1 MIKINRSAFSIVEIL
16 VWMLIFTM
24 WVVSVYSVIIK
35 TLNLNDYNKNY
46 IIASFLAREQIELVR
61 NIRDSNYKK
70 VQVYNQLN
78 PSTSNHLNIFEL
90 WKYYKI
96 ENDISY
102 SNWFSVKI
110 NEITDFWEW
119 VSELNWKML
128 NYELCLNNDNLYVHD
143 CSLSNKKTIFFKYIK
158 IDPIQ
163 YNDLSW
169 LKTIDDWFKVTSK
182 VIWYMKWYHEFE
194 IVSIFTDYKRF

>member
-1 MIKINRSAFSIVEIL
+1 MLKNNKKAFSIIEIL
-16 VWMLIFTM
+16 IWMLIFTM
-24 WVVSVYSVIIK
+24 WIVSVYSVIIT

-70 VQVYNQLN
+70 IQVYNQLN
-78 PSTSNHLNIFEL
+78 PSTSNHSNVFEV

-96 ENDISY
+96 ENDILY
-102 SNWFSVKI
+102 SNWFSVKVS
-110 NEITDFWEW
+110 EILDFWEW
-119 VSELNWKML
+119 IPELNWKML
-128 NYELCLNNDNLYVHD
+128 EYDLCLNSDNLYTHE
-143 CSLSNKKTIFFKYIK
+143 CLSSDKDTIFYKYIK
-158 IDPIQ
+158 IDKIEH
-163 YNDLSW
+163 NSTSW
-169 LKTIDDWFKVTSK
+169 LITIDEWFKVTSK

>member
-16 VWMLIFTM
+16 VGMLIFTM
-24 WVVSVYSVIIK
+24 GVVSVYSVIIK

-78 PSTSNHLNIFEL
+78 PSTSNHTSVFEVG
-90 WKYYKI
+90 KYYKI

-102 SNWFSVKI
+102 SNGFSVKI
-110 NEITDFWEW
+110 NEITDFGEG
-119 VSELNWKML
+119 VSELNGKML

-163 YNDLSW
+163 YNDLSG
-169 LKTIDDWFKVTSK
+169 LKTIDDGFKVTSK
-182 VIWYMKWYHEFE
+182 VIWYMKGYHEFE